1 MNVKAFFGD
10 ALGQALELGI
20 GTADDVL
27 RHVTPD
33 VLSTHLPRPLWAR
46 VLTACMGAPKVDA
59 QLIVETIGVPNLCE
73 HVPANIIWACI
84 AEIGARSI
92 GQTFNAT
99 PPVLTR
105 ASLASSASSGPPT
118 RPTPPPMNSV
128 LAPPPEPSPGS
139 AAAAAA
145 SEKAVNQPLADLITE
160 LESDERPIT
169 QTRSRTPTG
178 QRFRQSNTGIGRLG
192 QTAQPRRPMAS
203 ATPPATPPAVPSKPR
218 RTGTEADDAETEA
231 EGWRSREIA
240 VDDSQLVDWQASE
253 TTQASGDDDFSDIGR
268 NKR

>member
-1 MNVKAFFGD
+1 VNVKAFFGD

-59 QLIVETIGVPNLCE
+59 QLVVETIGVPNLCE
-73 HVPANIIWACI
+73 HVPAHIIWACI
-84 AEIGARSI
+84 AEIGTRSI
-92 GQTFNAT
+92 GQTFTAT

-105 ASLASSASSGPPT
+105 ASLGPPT

-128 LAPPPEPSPGS
+128 LAPPPE
-139 AAAAAA
+139 AATIAA
-145 SEKAVNQPLADLITE
+145 SEKAVSQPLADLITE
-160 LESDERPIT
+160 LESDERPAAPA
-169 QTRSRTPTG
+169 RARTPTG
-178 QRFRQSNTGIGRLG
+178 QRFRQSNTGIGRLN
-192 QTAQPRRPMAS
+192 QTTQPRRPMAS
-203 ATPPATPPAVPSKPR
+203 ATPPTTPPTPPSKPR

-240 VDDSQLVDWQASE
+240 VDDSQLVDWQSSE
-253 TTQASGDDDFSDIGR
+253 TTQASVDDDFSDIGR

>member
-33 VLSTHLPRPLWAR
+33 VLSTYLPRPLWAR
-46 VLTACMGAPKVDA
+46 MLTACLGAPKVDA
-59 QLIVETIGVPNLCE
+59 QLVIETIGVPNLCE
-73 HVPANIIWACI
+73 HVPAHIIWACI
-84 AEIGARSI
+84 AEIGARSV
-92 GQTFNAT
+92 GQTFTAA

-105 ASLASSASSGPPT
+105 ASLSTSAGPPT

-128 LAPPPEPSPGS
+128 LAPPPAP
-139 AAAAAA
+139 ATVAA
-145 SEKAVNQPLADLITE
+145 SEKAVTQPIADLITE

-169 QTRSRTPTG
+169 PQRGRTPTG
-178 QRFRQSNTGIGRLG
+178 QRFRQSNTGIGRVN
-192 QTAQPRRPMAS
+192 QTAQPRRPMATAS
-203 ATPPATPPAVPSKPR
+203 TPPATPPAASKPR

-253 TTQASGDDDFSDIGR
+253 TTQASTDDDFSDIGR
-268 NKR
+268 KR